1 MKLEVEG
8 MHCGSCVRRLS
19 AALAKVPGA
28 NVRSVEIGTVDVDVD
43 DPQAKALV
51 EAAIEKA
58 GFTIAPSGA
67 AS

>member
-43 DPQAKALV
+43 GDDAKAQV
-51 EAAIEKA
+51 RAAIEKA
-58 GFTIAPSGA
+58 GFTIAPE
-67 AS
+67 ASS

>member
-28 NVRSVEIGTVDVDVD
+28 HVRSVDIGKVDVEVEAEDV
-43 DPQAKALV
+43 KALV
-51 EAAIEKA
+51 RAAIEKA
-58 GFTIAPSGA
+58 GFSV
-67 AS
+67 ASEVAQP